1 MRIVVVGTGTEVG
14 KTHVSACL
22 LALARAKGRRV
33 AAYKPIATGMD
44 GVCEDAAHHADALA
58 AAYRPPTFAY
68 KKAVSPHLAARE
80 EGRPIELDVIRRHA
94 DQIGL
99 ASDFVLIEAAGGLFT
114 PLSETETNVTLV
126 RGLLPAF
133 VVLVAPDRLGALHD
147 VGASLV
153 AARASGIEIGGVVLS
168 APSTPDD
175 STGSN
180 ASELDLV
187 GLGPILAVFPR
198 ASVDA
203 RASHDAAAR
212 VWEAIL
218 GPL

>member
-33 AAYKPIATGMD
+33 AAYKPIATGID
-44 GVCEDAAHHADALA
+44 GVCEDAAHHAEALA

-168 APSTPDD
+168 APSMPDD

-180 ASELDLV
+180 ASELERV

-198 ASVDA
+198 ATVDA
-203 RASHDAAAR
+203 RESQNAAAR
-212 VWEAIL
+212 VWETIL